1 MRASKEAWERDQCR
15 EGIGGEGSS
24 GRDGREPVPA
34 RGRSE
39 GTAAAMTGRVGTT
52 AAAAQVSTVIPAI
65 AQRGRQPGQRLRR
78 LDGGSDGGDGR
89 DGELAGSAGEKVRCG
104 RHRRSSP
111 APVGTAVAAAAR
123 TRCTLLW
130 ETMCAAGGCW
140 VRCGCWVG
148 NSAADRVLGGTDWWA
163 VLILVR
169 ASGLG

>member
-1 MRASKEAWERDQCR
+1 MHASKEAWERDQCR

-78 LDGGSDGGDGR
+78 LDGIRS
-89 DGELAGSAGEKVRCG
+89 EE
-104 RHRRSSP
+104 RRVGKECMVQCRSRWSP
-111 APVGTAVAAAAR
+111 YH
-123 TRCTLLW
+123 
-130 ETMCAAGGCW
+130 
-140 VRCGCWVG
+140 
-148 NSAADRVLGGTDWWA
+148 
-163 VLILVR
+163 
-169 ASGLG
+169 